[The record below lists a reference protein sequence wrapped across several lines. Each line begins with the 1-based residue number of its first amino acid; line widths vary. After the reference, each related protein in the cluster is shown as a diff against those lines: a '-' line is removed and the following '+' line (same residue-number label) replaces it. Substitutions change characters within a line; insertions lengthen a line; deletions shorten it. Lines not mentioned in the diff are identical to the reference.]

1 MSVKNEIR
9 TALESG
15 LALDSQIAIME
26 WGTTR
31 LASYVCMLRADGV
44 PIQTRNKRVQTR
56 RGKVTVAEYFI
67 EKEAHK

>member
-15 LALDSQIAIME
+15 LALDSQIAIRE

-31 LASYVCMLRADGV
+31 LASYVCMLRADAC
-44 PIQTRNKRVQTR
+44 PFR
-56 RGKVTVAEYFI
+56 RGTNGFKPGA
-67 EKEAHK
+67 AR